1 MKNSIQFFSPV
12 QNGHITMGCREAI
25 ATALKSLNGKF
36 AKITIEERKK
46 TRSSSQNAYYWAVCI
61 PPIVNM
67 FNEHGNNV
75 DAEQVHEFLKDE
87 VGKLSQTVVL
97 PDGETKKITGSSA
110 LLKTMEFEEYLLKVR
125 IWAQEWDIFIP
136 LPNENQYAD
145 NLERI

>member
-12 QNGHITMGCREAI
+12 ENGHLTKGTREAI
-25 ATALKSLNGKF
+25 TKALQSLNGKN

-46 TRSSSQNAYYWAVCI
+46 VRSLSQNAYYWSQCI

-67 FNEHGNNV
+67 FNENGNNV

-87 VGKLSQTVVL
+87 VGKLSRIVVL
-97 PDGETKKITGSSA
+97 PDGETKKISGSSA

-125 IWAQEWDIFIP
+125 MWAQEWGVFIS
-136 LPNENQYAD
+136 LPNEPSGG
-145 NLERI
+145 L